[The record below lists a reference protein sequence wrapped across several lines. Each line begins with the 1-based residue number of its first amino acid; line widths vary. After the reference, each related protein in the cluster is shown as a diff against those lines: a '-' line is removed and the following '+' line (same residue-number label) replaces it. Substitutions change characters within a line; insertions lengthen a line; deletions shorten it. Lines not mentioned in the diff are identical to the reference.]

1 MKKNKRV
8 ILVLNDIYKRGTLRD
23 YLLFLAQKERKNI
36 QQDEINKLNKSDVIS
51 ELSDSDECKCI
62 RFTGGDKYYPNGCKI
77 HPNG

>member
-51 ELSDSDECKCI
+51 SVCDCK
-62 RFTGGDKYYPNGCKI
+62 RLENGKI
-77 HPNG
+77 VMCQKCLVDLTEIE